1 MIPTL
6 NDIQIWFNEFNA
18 SVFNN
23 ELPTVK
29 MSLTNNR
36 RQLGQFYWGYSKGIG
51 IKVSAYYDAPVE
63 DLRNTVLHEMC
74 HLYCHHKG
82 WVGEHH
88 GRRWQQIAAYATRK
102 TGLEITRTHDIS
114 NYKVAEKNTA
124 RHEALQAKK
133 EAPVIILDLEYPTY
147 HFLVKTTKNVL
158 KSDDS
163 TDCDCKV
170 RTRATS
176 YRVVI
181 TDNERFRKWQSS
193 RSIRRGYKYETYKY
207 NSDIKPILDKG
218 IEVEN
223 LYDLFNCHYNCLG
236 IR

>member
-6 NDIQIWFNEFNA
+6 KDVQTWFDEFNA

-23 ELPTVK
+23 ELPKVK
-29 MSLTNNR
+29 MTITNTR
-36 RQLGQFYWGYSKGIG
+36 RQLGQFYWGNGRGIG
-51 IKVSAYYDAPVE
+51 IKITAYYDAPVD

-82 WVGEHH
+82 WIGEHH

-114 NYKVAEKNTA
+114 AYKVAEKNAA

-147 HFLVKTTKNVL
+147 HFLVKTTKGVL
-158 KSDDS
+158 KSDNS
-163 TDCDCKV
+163 TTCDCRV
-170 RTRATS
+170 RTNAVS

-193 RSIRRGYKYETYKY
+193 RSIRRGYKFQNWEYERSVKGL
-207 NSDIKPILDKG
+207 LDKG

-223 LYDLFNCHYNCLG
+223 LRDLFNGHYNCLG